1 MNGKVSGTLN
11 GIRLEELD
19 LQCYVVTN
27 DGRTYTAI
35 SKVPEQL
42 GYDMQSLNVLG
53 TTLGWL
59 FAKPIKTSK
68 NGYELTGLYFLLI
81 LKTIRL
87 FFYVLKGGVY
97 NHTSEVFFTKTGH
110 RLTVVQR
117 YMGLDVF
124 DQLKTDISVTGTM
137 PTIPKDNRIE
147 VNDFEEKYTRTGPGQ
162 FF

>member
-35 SKVPEQL
+35 SKVPVEL

-59 FAKPIKTSK
+59 FAKPIKSSK
-68 NGYELTGLYFLLI
+68 NGYELTGLCPLSIGAEL
-81 LKTIRL
+81 
-87 FFYVLKGGVY
+87 
-97 NHTSEVFFTKTGH
+97 N
-110 RLTVVQR
+110 
-117 YMGLDVF
+117 
-124 DQLKTDISVTGTM
+124 
-137 PTIPKDNRIE
+137 
-147 VNDFEEKYTRTGPGQ
+147 
-162 FF
+162 